1 MTHSPTTNTLSVAS
15 VNMILGAARQQGI
28 DTNALVEI
36 IGISLDCLR
45 DPDGRLPIQQV
56 QAIWRELS
64 AQTDTN
70 RISLRLGELISPT
83 AVGVVA
89 YVMMHSLTLGRAITQ
104 LCRYQDIICDGTRL
118 LARPE
123 GDQVALVSQV
133 TSTEISYP
141 ALVYNSEL
149 SIILSAFRALTGLL
163 IVPTEVRF
171 AYPRPADVTEHERAF
186 APARLVFDTP
196 ETALLLP
203 IDLLDTPV
211 LNASPGMMPLFEQHA
226 DALLSR
232 LMTPSLAG
240 RVRTEIVTLMKGE
253 EPTLAGVAD
262 RLAMGV
268 RTLQGHLRNEGLTY
282 QNLLDEVR
290 KELAQRHLRDPFLST
305 TDIAYLLGYAEPS
318 VFFRSFKKWTGQ
330 TPGAYRQLAHQA

>member
-1 MTHSPTTNTLSVAS
+1 MTQLPITNTLSVAS

-28 DTNALVEI
+28 DTDALVEAV
-36 IGISLDCLR
+36 GIPLDWLR
-45 DPDGRLPIQQV
+45 DPDGRLPIRQV
-56 QAIWRELS
+56 QTIWRELS
-64 AQTDTN
+64 TQTDTN

-83 AVGVVA
+83 AVGAVA

-104 LCRYQDIICDGTRL
+104 LCRYQDIVCDGTRL
-118 LARPE
+118 LVRPE
-123 GDQVALVSQV
+123 GDRVALVSQI
-133 TSTEISYP
+133 TSPEIVYP

-163 IVPTEVRF
+163 IAPTEVRF
-171 AYPRPADVTEHERAF
+171 AYPRPADVGEHERAF
-186 APARLVFDTP
+186 TPAHLVFDAP

-203 IDLLDTPV
+203 AGLLDTPV

-226 DALLSR
+226 DALLTR
-232 LMTPSLAG
+232 LTTPSLAG
-240 RVRTEIVTLMKGE
+240 RVRTELVILMKGE

-262 RLAMGV
+262 RLSMGV
-268 RTLQGHLRNEGLTY
+268 RTLQGHLRSEGLTY

-330 TPGAYRQLAHQA
+330 TPGAYRQLVH